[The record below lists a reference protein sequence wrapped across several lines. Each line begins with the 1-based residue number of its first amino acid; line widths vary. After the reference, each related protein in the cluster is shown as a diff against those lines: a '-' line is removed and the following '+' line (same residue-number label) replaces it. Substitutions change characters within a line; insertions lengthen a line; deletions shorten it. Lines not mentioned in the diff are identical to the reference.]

1 MAGKL
6 VVFAI
11 MFGRETVVST
21 NFFIFFQCSY
31 SYIYFTSV
39 LWPEFTAWDFMIAIF
54 MYQRN
59 VRAFVRYKLPSKRL
73 SSRAEK
79 FVENVQQNR
88 LNSLYTIA

>member
-1 MAGKL
+1 M
-6 VVFAI
+6 
-11 MFGRETVVST
+11 
-21 NFFIFFQCSY
+21 FQCSY

-39 LWPEFTAWDFMIAIF
+39 LWPEFTAWDFMMAVF

-59 VRAFVRYKLPSKRL
+59 FRAFIRYNLPTKKM

-79 FVENVQQNR
+79 FVENVQQKR

>member
-1 MAGKL
+1 ML
-6 VVFAI
+6 LNYHNNYYYFV
-11 MFGRETVVST
+11 
-21 NFFIFFQCSY
+21 FQCSY

-39 LWPEFTAWDFMIAIF
+39 LWPEFTAWDFMMAVF

-59 VRAFVRYKLPSKRL
+59 FRAFIHYKLPTKKL

-79 FVENVQQNR
+79 FVESVQQKR

>member
-1 MAGKL
+1 M
-6 VVFAI
+6 
-11 MFGRETVVST
+11 
-21 NFFIFFQCSY
+21 FQCSY

-39 LWPEFTAWDFMIAIF
+39 LWPEFTAWDFMMAVF

-59 VRAFVRYKLPSKRL
+59 FRAFIRYKLPTKKM

-79 FVENVQQNR
+79 FVENVQQKR